1 LELAIKKFSDL
12 PCLIVYQKIPISEWV
27 LPPTLEKGM
36 LHREAKKNLNRQAL
50 LGFFTE
56 SISIRSDLSVQSY
69 FYVVVHAL
77 VMLMQ

>member
-36 LHREAKKNLNRQAL
+36 LHREAKKNLNQTGLAEFL
-50 LGFFTE
+50 PG
-56 SISIRSDLSVQSY
+56 
-69 FYVVVHAL
+69 
-77 VMLMQ
+77 